1 MFNLLR
7 SMAITNLRKNHSL
20 YLPYALATV
29 LVTVVLYITH
39 ALSAMPE
46 LATLNGGAQMAK
58 TLQFG
63 VIIVQ
68 IVSLVIILY
77 ANAFVMKNRS
87 KEFGL
92 YGILGLDRKNIQLL
106 SLIELV
112 IFAFVSVTL
121 GIVLG
126 MIFHRV
132 SFALLLGLIQ
142 YSIGIEYSLQIGSIF
157 YVYFTLAV
165 IFALVFFINA
175 TRLYMSRPLE
185 LLKEKKKGEKQGRFV
200 AVRAIV
206 GFVMLGTAYTMSQAI
221 ESPVK
226 ALLYFFLAVLLVVIA
241 TYILFDAGSI
251 ALLALLQKNKK
262 LFYKPTNFISISNL
276 KFRMRKNAAGLASVC
291 VLSTMVLVTL
301 ATTVALQKGTTEKL
315 DQNYPTAYSSIGY
328 IINQSEVN
336 KYPEIVQQIKAQ
348 SKGKLS
354 NERSYLSVLRFGA
367 RTEKGFD
374 LTGIHSG
381 DSPAAMLT
389 IISADEYNRLF
400 GTKYSV
406 GDKEIILGLVKG
418 NVSKVEEIKTWSVV
432 FNATLKVKEMIDA
445 SAYKKVMPQLPYVSD
460 NIYVAIVQ
468 DPLKFMEPS
477 VGKAMYYSLWDTTTE
492 FSQRDAEFQA
502 YQKVANQYKD
512 GNLLLASKNEAAK
525 ELYSFMG
532 SLLFVGALLSIT
544 FFIGA
549 ALVIYYKQIS
559 EGYEDRDRFVI
570 LQKLGIDQ
578 KTIKKSINRQVLI
591 VFFLPLVMAFVH
603 TAFAFKMYRK
613 IIELFGVDGSV
624 TLNATIVIGAI
635 FVVVYLVVYQITSRS
650 YFRIIKR

>member
-126 MIFHRV
+126 MIFHRI

-315 DQNYPTAYSSIGY
+315 DQNYPTAYSAIGY
-328 IINQSEVN
+328 IIDQSEVN

-374 LTGIHSG
+374 LTGVHSG

-389 IISADEYNRLF
+389 IISVDEYNRLF
-400 GTKYSV
+400 GTNYSV

-418 NVSKVEEIKTWSVV
+418 NVSKVDEVKTWSVV

-445 SAYKKVMPQLPYVSD
+445 QAYKKVMPQLPYVSD

-468 DPLKFMEPS
+468 NPMKFMEPS

-492 FSQRDAEFQA
+492 FSQRDAEFKA
-502 YQKVANQYKD
+502 YQKVANQYKN

-532 SLLFVGALLSIT
+532 SLLFVGALLSIA

-591 VFFLPLVMAFVH
+591 VFFLPLVMAFIH

>member
-121 GIVLG
+121 GIILG
-126 MIFHRV
+126 MIFHRI

-315 DQNYPTAYSSIGY
+315 DQNYPTAYSAIGY
-328 IINQSEVN
+328 IIDQSEVN

-374 LTGIHSG
+374 LTGVHSG

-389 IISADEYNRLF
+389 IISVDEYNRLF
-400 GTKYSV
+400 GTNYSV

-418 NVSKVEEIKTWSVV
+418 NVSKVDEVKTWSVV

-445 SAYKKVMPQLPYVSD
+445 QAYKKVMPQLPYVSD

-468 DPLKFMEPS
+468 DPMKFMEPS

-492 FSQRDAEFQA
+492 FSQRDAEFKA
-502 YQKVANQYKD
+502 YQKVANQYKN

-532 SLLFVGALLSIT
+532 SLLFVGALLSIA

-591 VFFLPLVMAFVH
+591 VFFLPLVMAFIH

-624 TLNATIVIGAI
+624 TLNATMVIGAI

>member
-126 MIFHRV
+126 MIFHRI

-315 DQNYPTAYSSIGY
+315 DQNYPTAYSAIGY
-328 IINQSEVN
+328 IIDQSEVN

-374 LTGIHSG
+374 LTGVHSG

-389 IISADEYNRLF
+389 IISVDEYNRLF
-400 GTKYSV
+400 GTNYSV

-418 NVSKVEEIKTWSVV
+418 NVSKVDEVKTWSVV

-445 SAYKKVMPQLPYVSD
+445 QAYKKVMPQLPYVSD

-468 DPLKFMEPS
+468 DPMKFMEPS

-502 YQKVANQYKD
+502 YQKVANQYKN

-532 SLLFVGALLSIT
+532 SLLFVGALLSIA

-591 VFFLPLVMAFVH
+591 VFFLPLVMAFIH

>member
-315 DQNYPTAYSSIGY
+315 DQNYPTAYSAIGY

-389 IISADEYNRLF
+389 IISVDEYNRLF

-492 FSQRDAEFQA
+492 FSQRDAEFKA
-502 YQKVANQYKD
+502 YQNVANQYKD
-512 GNLLLASKNEAAK
+512 SNLLLASKNEAAK

-532 SLLFVGALLSIT
+532 SLLFVGALLSIA

>member
-121 GIVLG
+121 GIILG
-126 MIFHRV
+126 MIFHRI

-315 DQNYPTAYSSIGY
+315 DQNYPTAYSAIGY

-354 NERSYLSVLRFGA
+354 NERSYLSVLRFGS

-374 LTGIHSG
+374 LTGVHSG

-389 IISADEYNRLF
+389 IISVDEYNRLF

-418 NVSKVEEIKTWSVV
+418 NVTKVDEVKTWSVV

-468 DPLKFMEPS
+468 DPMKFMEPS

-502 YQKVANQYKD
+502 YQKVANQYKN

-591 VFFLPLVMAFVH
+591 VFFLPLVMAFIH

-624 TLNATIVIGAI
+624 TLNATMVIGAI

>member
-126 MIFHRV
+126 MIFHRI

-315 DQNYPTAYSSIGY
+315 DQNYPTAYSAIGY
-328 IINQSEVN
+328 IIDQSEVN

-374 LTGIHSG
+374 LTGVHSG

-389 IISADEYNRLF
+389 IISVDEYNRLF

-418 NVSKVEEIKTWSVV
+418 NVTKVDEVKTWSVV

-468 DPLKFMEPS
+468 DPMKFMEPS

-492 FSQRDAEFQA
+492 FSQRDAEFKA
-502 YQKVANQYKD
+502 YQKVANQYKN

-532 SLLFVGALLSIT
+532 SLLFVGALLSIA

-591 VFFLPLVMAFVH
+591 VFFLPLVMAFIH

-624 TLNATIVIGAI
+624 TLNATMVIGAI

>member
-126 MIFHRV
+126 MIFHRI

-315 DQNYPTAYSSIGY
+315 DQNYPTAYSAIGY
-328 IINQSEVN
+328 IIDQSEVN

-389 IISADEYNRLF
+389 IISVDEYNRLF

-418 NVSKVEEIKTWSVV
+418 NVSKVDEVKTWSVV

-445 SAYKKVMPQLPYVSD
+445 QAYKKVMPQLPYVSD

-468 DPLKFMEPS
+468 DPMKFMEPS

-492 FSQRDAEFQA
+492 FSQRDAEFKA
-502 YQKVANQYKD
+502 YQNVANQYKD

-532 SLLFVGALLSIT
+532 SLLFVGALLSIA

-591 VFFLPLVMAFVH
+591 VFFLPLVMAFIH

>member
-126 MIFHRV
+126 MIFHRI

-315 DQNYPTAYSSIGY
+315 DQNYPTAYSAIGY
-328 IINQSEVN
+328 IIDQSEVN

-374 LTGIHSG
+374 LTGVHSG

-389 IISADEYNRLF
+389 IISVDEYNRLF
-400 GTKYSV
+400 GTNYSV

-418 NVSKVEEIKTWSVV
+418 NVSKVDEVKTWSVV

-468 DPLKFMEPS
+468 DPMKFMEPS

-502 YQKVANQYKD
+502 YQKVANQYKN

-532 SLLFVGALLSIT
+532 SLLFVGALLSIA

-591 VFFLPLVMAFVH
+591 VFFLPLVMAFIH

-624 TLNATIVIGAI
+624 TLNATMVIGAI

>member
-315 DQNYPTAYSSIGY
+315 DQNYPTAYSAIGY

-374 LTGIHSG
+374 LTGVHSG

-389 IISADEYNRLF
+389 IISVDEYNRLF

-418 NVSKVEEIKTWSVV
+418 NVSKVDEVKTWSVV

-468 DPLKFMEPS
+468 DPMKFMEPS

-502 YQKVANQYKD
+502 YQKVANQYKN

-532 SLLFVGALLSIT
+532 SLLFVGALLSIA

-570 LQKLGIDQ
+570 LQKLGIDK

-591 VFFLPLVMAFVH
+591 VFFLPLVMAFIH

-624 TLNATIVIGAI
+624 TLNATMVIGAI

>member
-126 MIFHRV
+126 MIFHRI

-315 DQNYPTAYSSIGY
+315 DQNYPTAYSAIGY
-328 IINQSEVN
+328 IIDQSEVN

-389 IISADEYNRLF
+389 IISVDEYNRLF

-418 NVSKVEEIKTWSVV
+418 NVTKVDEVKTWSVV

-468 DPLKFMEPS
+468 DPMKFMEPS

-502 YQKVANQYKD
+502 YQKVANQYKN

-532 SLLFVGALLSIT
+532 SLLFVGALLSIA

-591 VFFLPLVMAFVH
+591 VFFLPLVMAFIH

-624 TLNATIVIGAI
+624 TLNATMVIGAV

>member
-112 IFAFVSVTL
+112 LFAFVSVTL

-126 MIFHRV
+126 MIFHRI

-315 DQNYPTAYSSIGY
+315 DENYPTAYSAIGY
-328 IINQSEVN
+328 IIDQSEVN

-354 NERSYLSVLRFGA
+354 NERSYLSVLRFGS

-374 LTGIHSG
+374 LTGVHSG

-389 IISADEYNRLF
+389 IISVDEYNRLF

-418 NVSKVEEIKTWSVV
+418 NVTKVDEVKTWSVV

-468 DPLKFMEPS
+468 DPMKFMEPS

-502 YQKVANQYKD
+502 YQKVANQYK
-512 GNLLLASKNEAAK
+512 NSSLLLASKNEAAK

-532 SLLFVGALLSIT
+532 SLLFVGALLSIA

-591 VFFLPLVMAFVH
+591 VFFLPLVMAFIH

-624 TLNATIVIGAI
+624 TLNATMVIGAI

>member
-126 MIFHRV
+126 MIFHRI

-200 AVRAIV
+200 AARAIV

-315 DQNYPTAYSSIGY
+315 DQNYPTAYSAIGY
-328 IINQSEVN
+328 IIDQSEVN

-389 IISADEYNRLF
+389 IISVDEYNRLF

-418 NVSKVEEIKTWSVV
+418 NVTKVDEVKTWSVV

-468 DPLKFMEPS
+468 NPMKFMEPS

-502 YQKVANQYKD
+502 YQKVANQYKN

-532 SLLFVGALLSIT
+532 SLLFVGALLSIA

-578 KTIKKSINRQVLI
+578 KTIKKSIDRQVLI
-591 VFFLPLVMAFVH
+591 VFFLPLVMAFIH

-624 TLNATIVIGAI
+624 TLNATMVIGAV

>member
-126 MIFHRV
+126 MIFHRI

-315 DQNYPTAYSSIGY
+315 DQNYPTAYSAIGY
-328 IINQSEVN
+328 IIDQSEVN

-374 LTGIHSG
+374 LTGVHSG

-389 IISADEYNRLF
+389 IISVDEYNRLF
-400 GTKYSV
+400 GTNYSV

-418 NVSKVEEIKTWSVV
+418 NVSKVDEVKTWSVV

-445 SAYKKVMPQLPYVSD
+445 QAYKKVMPQLPYVSD

-468 DPLKFMEPS
+468 DPMKFMEPS

-492 FSQRDAEFQA
+492 FSQRDAEFKA
-502 YQKVANQYKD
+502 YQKVANQYKN

-532 SLLFVGALLSIT
+532 SLLFVGALLSIA

-591 VFFLPLVMAFVH
+591 VFFLPLVMAFIH

>member
-126 MIFHRV
+126 MIFHRI

-165 IFALVFFINA
+165 IFVLVFFINA

-315 DQNYPTAYSSIGY
+315 DQNYPTAYSAIGY

-389 IISADEYNRLF
+389 IISVDEYNRLF

-418 NVSKVEEIKTWSVV
+418 NVAKVDEVKTWSVV

-468 DPLKFMEPS
+468 DPMKFMEPS

-502 YQKVANQYKD
+502 YQKVANQYKN

-532 SLLFVGALLSIT
+532 SLLFVGALLSIA

-591 VFFLPLVMAFVH
+591 VFFLPLVMAFIH

-624 TLNATIVIGAI
+624 TLNATMVIGAI

>member
-112 IFAFVSVTL
+112 LFAFVSVTL

-126 MIFHRV
+126 MIFHRI

-315 DQNYPTAYSSIGY
+315 DQNYPTAYSAIGY

-354 NERSYLSVLRFGA
+354 NERSYLSVLRFGT

-374 LTGIHSG
+374 LTGVHSG

-389 IISADEYNRLF
+389 IISVDEYNRLF
-400 GTKYSV
+400 GTNYSV

-418 NVSKVEEIKTWSVV
+418 NVSKVDEVKTWSVV

-468 DPLKFMEPS
+468 DPMKFMEPS

-502 YQKVANQYKD
+502 YQKVANQYK
-512 GNLLLASKNEAAK
+512 NSSLLLASKNEAAK

-532 SLLFVGALLSIT
+532 SLLFVGALLSIA

-591 VFFLPLVMAFVH
+591 VFFLPLVMAFIH

-624 TLNATIVIGAI
+624 TLNATMVIGAI

>member
-121 GIVLG
+121 GIILG
-126 MIFHRV
+126 MIFHRI

-315 DQNYPTAYSSIGY
+315 DQNYPTAYSAIGY
-328 IINQSEVN
+328 IIDQSEVN

-374 LTGIHSG
+374 LTGVHSG

-389 IISADEYNRLF
+389 IISVDEYNRLF
-400 GTKYSV
+400 GTNYSV

-418 NVSKVEEIKTWSVV
+418 NVSKVDEVKTWSVV

-445 SAYKKVMPQLPYVSD
+445 QAYKKVMPQLPYVSD

-468 DPLKFMEPS
+468 DPMKFMEPS

-492 FSQRDAEFQA
+492 FSQRDAEFKA
-502 YQKVANQYKD
+502 YQKVANQYKN

-532 SLLFVGALLSIT
+532 SLLFVGALLSIA

-591 VFFLPLVMAFVH
+591 VFFLPLVMAFIH

-635 FVVVYLVVYQITSRS
+635 FVVVYLVVYQIPSIR
-650 YFRIIKR
+650 

>member
-112 IFAFVSVTL
+112 IFAFVSVTI
-121 GIVLG
+121 GIILG
-126 MIFHRV
+126 MIFHRI

-315 DQNYPTAYSSIGY
+315 DQNYPTAYSAIGY

-418 NVSKVEEIKTWSVV
+418 NVTKLDEVKTWSVV

-445 SAYKKVMPQLPYVSD
+445 QAYKKVMPQLPYVSD

-502 YQKVANQYKD
+502 YQKVANQYKN

-532 SLLFVGALLSIT
+532 SLLFVGALLSIA

-591 VFFLPLVMAFVH
+591 VFFLPLVMAFIH
-603 TAFAFKMYRK
+603 MAFAFKMYRK

>member
-126 MIFHRV
+126 MIFHRI

-315 DQNYPTAYSSIGY
+315 DQNYPTAYSAIGY
-328 IINQSEVN
+328 IIDQSEVN

-374 LTGIHSG
+374 LTGVHSG

-418 NVSKVEEIKTWSVV
+418 NVTKVDEVKTWSVV

-468 DPLKFMEPS
+468 DPMKFMEPS

-502 YQKVANQYKD
+502 YQKVANQYK
-512 GNLLLASKNEAAK
+512 NSSLLLASKNEAAK

-532 SLLFVGALLSIT
+532 SLLFVGALLSIA

-559 EGYEDRDRFVI
+559 EGYEDRDRFLT

-591 VFFLPLVMAFVH
+591 VFFLPLVMAFIH

-624 TLNATIVIGAI
+624 TLNATMVIGAI

>member
-112 IFAFVSVTL
+112 LFAFVSVTL

-126 MIFHRV
+126 MIFHRI

-315 DQNYPTAYSSIGY
+315 DQNYPTAYSAIGY

-354 NERSYLSVLRFGA
+354 NERSYLSVLRFGS

-374 LTGIHSG
+374 LTGVHSG

-389 IISADEYNRLF
+389 IISVDEYNRLF
-400 GTKYSV
+400 GTNYSV

-418 NVSKVEEIKTWSVV
+418 NVSKVDEVKTWSVV

-468 DPLKFMEPS
+468 DPMKFMEPS

-502 YQKVANQYKD
+502 YQKVANQYK
-512 GNLLLASKNEAAK
+512 NSSLLLASKNEAAK

-532 SLLFVGALLSIT
+532 SLLFVGALLSIA

-591 VFFLPLVMAFVH
+591 VFFLPLVMAFIH

-624 TLNATIVIGAI
+624 TLNATMVIGAI

>member
-1 MFNLLR
+1 
-7 SMAITNLRKNHSL
+7 
-20 YLPYALATV
+20 
-29 LVTVVLYITH
+29 
-39 ALSAMPE
+39 
-46 LATLNGGAQMAK
+46 
-58 TLQFG
+58 
-63 VIIVQ
+63 
-68 IVSLVIILY
+68 
-77 ANAFVMKNRS
+77 
-87 KEFGL
+87 
-92 YGILGLDRKNIQLL
+92 
-106 SLIELV
+106 
-112 IFAFVSVTL
+112 
-121 GIVLG
+121 
-126 MIFHRV
+126 
-132 SFALLLGLIQ
+132 
-142 YSIGIEYSLQIGSIF
+142 
-157 YVYFTLAV
+157 
-165 IFALVFFINA
+165 
-175 TRLYMSRPLE
+175 
-185 LLKEKKKGEKQGRFV
+185 
-200 AVRAIV
+200 
-206 GFVMLGTAYTMSQAI
+206 
-221 ESPVK
+221 
-226 ALLYFFLAVLLVVIA
+226 
-241 TYILFDAGSI
+241 
-251 ALLALLQKNKK
+251 
-262 LFYKPTNFISISNL
+262 
-276 KFRMRKNAAGLASVC
+276 
-291 VLSTMVLVTL
+291 MVLVTL

-315 DQNYPTAYSSIGY
+315 DQNYPTAYSAIGY
-328 IINQSEVN
+328 IIDQSEVN

-354 NERSYLSVLRFGA
+354 NERSYLSVLRFGS

-374 LTGIHSG
+374 LTGVHSG

-418 NVSKVEEIKTWSVV
+418 NVTKVDEVKTWSVV

-468 DPLKFMEPS
+468 DPMKFMEPS

-502 YQKVANQYKD
+502 YQKVANQYK
-512 GNLLLASKNEAAK
+512 NSSLLLASKNEAAK

-532 SLLFVGALLSIT
+532 SLLFVGALLSIA

-591 VFFLPLVMAFVH
+591 VFFLPLVMAFIH

-624 TLNATIVIGAI
+624 TLNATMVIGAI

>member
-126 MIFHRV
+126 MIFHRI

-315 DQNYPTAYSSIGY
+315 DQNYPTAYSAIGY
-328 IINQSEVN
+328 IIDQSEVN

-374 LTGIHSG
+374 LTGVHSG

-389 IISADEYNRLF
+389 IISVDEYNRLF
-400 GTKYSV
+400 GTNYSV

-418 NVSKVEEIKTWSVV
+418 NVSKVDEVKTWSVV

-445 SAYKKVMPQLPYVSD
+445 QAYKKVMPQLPYVSD

-468 DPLKFMEPS
+468 DPMKFMEPS

-502 YQKVANQYKD
+502 YQKVANQYKN

-532 SLLFVGALLSIT
+532 SLLFVGALLSIA

-591 VFFLPLVMAFVH
+591 VFFLPLVMAFIH

-624 TLNATIVIGAI
+624 TLNATMVIGAI

>member
-126 MIFHRV
+126 MIFHRI

-200 AVRAIV
+200 AARAIV

-315 DQNYPTAYSSIGY
+315 DQNYPTAYSAIGY
-328 IINQSEVN
+328 IIDQSEVN

-389 IISADEYNRLF
+389 IISVDEYNRLF

-418 NVSKVEEIKTWSVV
+418 NVTKVDEVKTWSVV

-468 DPLKFMEPS
+468 DPMKFMEPS

-502 YQKVANQYKD
+502 YQKVANQYK
-512 GNLLLASKNEAAK
+512 NSSLLLASKNEAAK

-532 SLLFVGALLSIT
+532 SLLFVGALLSIA

-591 VFFLPLVMAFVH
+591 VFFLPLVMAFIH

-624 TLNATIVIGAI
+624 TLNATMVIGAI

>member
-315 DQNYPTAYSSIGY
+315 DQNYPTAYSAIGY
-328 IINQSEVN
+328 IIDQSEVN

-418 NVSKVEEIKTWSVV
+418 NVSKVDEVKTWSVV

-445 SAYKKVMPQLPYVSD
+445 QAYKKVMPQLPYVSD

-468 DPLKFMEPS
+468 DPMKFMEPS

-492 FSQRDAEFQA
+492 FSQRDAEFKA
-502 YQKVANQYKD
+502 YQKVANQYKN

-532 SLLFVGALLSIT
+532 SLLFVGALLSIA

-591 VFFLPLVMAFVH
+591 VFFLPLVMAFIH

-624 TLNATIVIGAI
+624 TLNATMVIGAI

>member
-29 LVTVVLYITH
+29 LVTVILYITH

-112 IFAFVSVTL
+112 IFAFVSV
-121 GIVLG
+121 
-126 MIFHRV
+126 M
-132 SFALLLGLIQ
+132 
-142 YSIGIEYSLQIGSIF
+142 SIGTSNVSG
-157 YVYFTLAV
+157 
-165 IFALVFFINA
+165 
-175 TRLYMSRPLE
+175 
-185 LLKEKKKGEKQGRFV
+185 KEKKKGEKQGRFV

-315 DQNYPTAYSSIGY
+315 DQNYPTAYSAIGY
-328 IINQSEVN
+328 IIDQSEVN

-418 NVSKVEEIKTWSVV
+418 NVSKVDEVKTWSVV

-445 SAYKKVMPQLPYVSD
+445 QAYKKVMPQLPYVSD

-468 DPLKFMEPS
+468 DPMKFMEPS

-502 YQKVANQYKD
+502 YQKVANQYKN

-532 SLLFVGALLSIT
+532 SLLFVGALLSIA

-549 ALVIYYKQIS
+549 ALVIFYKQIS

-591 VFFLPLVMAFVH
+591 VFFLPLVMAFIH

-624 TLNATIVIGAI
+624 TLNATMVIGAI

>member
-315 DQNYPTAYSSIGY
+315 DQNYPTAYSAIGY
-328 IINQSEVN
+328 IIDQSEVN

-389 IISADEYNRLF
+389 IISVDEYNRLF

-418 NVSKVEEIKTWSVV
+418 NVTKVDEVKTWSVV

-445 SAYKKVMPQLPYVSD
+445 QAYKKVMPQLPYVSD

-468 DPLKFMEPS
+468 DPMKFMEPS

-502 YQKVANQYKD
+502 YQKVANQYKN

-532 SLLFVGALLSIT
+532 SLLFVGALLSIA

-591 VFFLPLVMAFVH
+591 VFFLPLVMAFIH

>member
-126 MIFHRV
+126 MIFHRI

-241 TYILFDAGSI
+241 TYILFDSGSI

-315 DQNYPTAYSSIGY
+315 DQNYPTAYSAIGY
-328 IINQSEVN
+328 IIDQSEVN

-418 NVSKVEEIKTWSVV
+418 NVTKVDEVKTWSVV

-468 DPLKFMEPS
+468 DPMKFMEPS

-502 YQKVANQYKD
+502 YQKVANQYKN

-532 SLLFVGALLSIT
+532 SLLFVGALLSIA

-559 EGYEDRDRFVI
+559 EGYEDRDRFLT

-591 VFFLPLVMAFVH
+591 VFFLPLVMAFIH

-624 TLNATIVIGAI
+624 TLNATMVIGAI

>member
-112 IFAFVSVTL
+112 LFAFVSVTL

-126 MIFHRV
+126 MIFHRI

-315 DQNYPTAYSSIGY
+315 DQNYPTAYSAIGY
-328 IINQSEVN
+328 IIDQSEVN

-374 LTGIHSG
+374 LTGVHSG

-389 IISADEYNRLF
+389 IISVDEYNRLF

-418 NVSKVEEIKTWSVV
+418 NVSKVDEVKTWSVV

-468 DPLKFMEPS
+468 DPMKFMEPS
-477 VGKAMYYSLWDTTTE
+477 VGKAMYYSLWDTATE

-502 YQKVANQYKD
+502 YQKVANQYKN

-532 SLLFVGALLSIT
+532 SLLFVGALLSIA

-549 ALVIYYKQIS
+549 ALVIYYKQSS

-591 VFFLPLVMAFVH
+591 VFFLPLVMAFIH

>member
-29 LVTVVLYITH
+29 LVTVVLYTTH

-112 IFAFVSVTL
+112 LFAFVSVTL

-126 MIFHRV
+126 MIFHRI

-315 DQNYPTAYSSIGY
+315 DQNYPTAYSAIGY

-418 NVSKVEEIKTWSVV
+418 NVTKVDEVKTWSVV

-445 SAYKKVMPQLPYVSD
+445 QAYKKVMPQLPYVSD

-468 DPLKFMEPS
+468 DPMKFMEPS

-502 YQKVANQYKD
+502 YQKVANQYKN

-532 SLLFVGALLSIT
+532 SLLFVGALLSIA

>member
-126 MIFHRV
+126 MIFHRI

-315 DQNYPTAYSSIGY
+315 DQNYPTAYSAIGY
-328 IINQSEVN
+328 IIDQSEVN

-389 IISADEYNRLF
+389 IISVDEYNRLF

-418 NVSKVEEIKTWSVV
+418 NVTKVDEVKTWSVV

-468 DPLKFMEPS
+468 NPMKFMEPS

-502 YQKVANQYKD
+502 YQKVANQYKN

-532 SLLFVGALLSIT
+532 SLLFVGALLSIA

-591 VFFLPLVMAFVH
+591 VFFLPLVMAFIH

-624 TLNATIVIGAI
+624 TLNATMVIGAV

>member
-126 MIFHRV
+126 MIFHRI

-200 AVRAIV
+200 AARAIV

-315 DQNYPTAYSSIGY
+315 DQNYPTAYSAIGY
-328 IINQSEVN
+328 IIDQSEVN

-354 NERSYLSVLRFGA
+354 NERSYLSVLRFGT

-406 GDKEIILGLVKG
+406 GDREIILGLVKG
-418 NVSKVEEIKTWSVV
+418 NVTKVDEVKTWSVV

-445 SAYKKVMPQLPYVSD
+445 QAYKKVMPQLPYVSD

-468 DPLKFMEPS
+468 DPMKFMEPS

-502 YQKVANQYKD
+502 YQKVANQYKN

-532 SLLFVGALLSIT
+532 SLLFVGALLSIA

-591 VFFLPLVMAFVH
+591 VFFLPLVMAFIH

-624 TLNATIVIGAI
+624 TLNATMVIGAI

>member
-126 MIFHRV
+126 MIFHRI

-315 DQNYPTAYSSIGY
+315 DQNYPTAYSAIGY
-328 IINQSEVN
+328 IIDQSEVN

-374 LTGIHSG
+374 LTGVHSG

-389 IISADEYNRLF
+389 IISVDEYNRLF
-400 GTKYSV
+400 GTNYSV

-418 NVSKVEEIKTWSVV
+418 NVSKVDEVKTWSVV

-445 SAYKKVMPQLPYVSD
+445 QAYKKVMPQLPYVSD

-468 DPLKFMEPS
+468 DPMKFMEPS

-492 FSQRDAEFQA
+492 FSQRDAEFKA

-532 SLLFVGALLSIT
+532 SLLFVGALLSIA

-591 VFFLPLVMAFVH
+591 VFFLPLVMAFIH

-624 TLNATIVIGAI
+624 TLNATIVIGTI

>member
-29 LVTVVLYITH
+29 LVTVVLYTTH

-126 MIFHRV
+126 MIFHRI

-206 GFVMLGTAYTMSQAI
+206 GFVMLGIAYTMSQAI

-315 DQNYPTAYSSIGY
+315 DQNYPTAYSAIGY

-389 IISADEYNRLF
+389 IISVDEYNRLF

-418 NVSKVEEIKTWSVV
+418 NVIKVDEVKTWSVV

-468 DPLKFMEPS
+468 NPMKFMEPS

-502 YQKVANQYKD
+502 YQKVANQYKN

-532 SLLFVGALLSIT
+532 SLLFVGALLSIA

-591 VFFLPLVMAFVH
+591 VFFLPLVMAFIH

-624 TLNATIVIGAI
+624 TLNATMVIGAV

>member
-126 MIFHRV
+126 MIFHRI

-315 DQNYPTAYSSIGY
+315 DENYPTAYSAIGY
-328 IINQSEVN
+328 IIDQSEVN

-418 NVSKVEEIKTWSVV
+418 NVTKVDEVKTWSVV

-445 SAYKKVMPQLPYVSD
+445 QAYKKVMPQLPYVSD

-468 DPLKFMEPS
+468 DPMKFMEPS

-502 YQKVANQYKD
+502 YQKVANQYKN

-532 SLLFVGALLSIT
+532 SLLFVGALLSIA

-591 VFFLPLVMAFVH
+591 VFFLPLVMAFIH

-624 TLNATIVIGAI
+624 TLNATMVIGAI

>member
-126 MIFHRV
+126 MIFHRI

-315 DQNYPTAYSSIGY
+315 DQNYPTAYSAIGY
-328 IINQSEVN
+328 IIDQSEVN

-374 LTGIHSG
+374 LTGVHSG

-389 IISADEYNRLF
+389 IISVDEYNRLF
-400 GTKYSV
+400 GTNYSV

-418 NVSKVEEIKTWSVV
+418 NVSKVDEVKTCSVV
-432 FNATLKVKEMIDA
+432 FNAPLQVKEMSDA
-445 SAYKKVMPQLPYVSD
+445 QAYKKVMPQLPYVSD

-468 DPLKFMEPS
+468 DPMKFMEPS

-492 FSQRDAEFQA
+492 FSQRDAEFKA
-502 YQKVANQYKD
+502 YQKVANQYKN

-532 SLLFVGALLSIT
+532 SLLFVGALLSIA

-591 VFFLPLVMAFVH
+591 VFFLPLVMAFIH

>member
-29 LVTVVLYITH
+29 LVTVVLYTTH

-126 MIFHRV
+126 MIFHRI

-315 DQNYPTAYSSIGY
+315 DQNYPTAYSAIGY

-418 NVSKVEEIKTWSVV
+418 NVTKVDEVKTWSVV

-445 SAYKKVMPQLPYVSD
+445 QAYKKVMPQLPYVSD

-468 DPLKFMEPS
+468 DPMKFMEPS

-502 YQKVANQYKD
+502 YQKVANQYKN

-532 SLLFVGALLSIT
+532 SLLFVGALLSIA

>member
-46 LATLNGGAQMAK
+46 LTSLNGGAQMAK

-106 SLIELV
+106 SLIELFF
-112 IFAFVSVTL
+112 FAFVSVTL

-126 MIFHRV
+126 MIFHRI

-206 GFVMLGTAYTMSQAI
+206 GLVMLGTAYTMSQAI

-251 ALLALLQKNKK
+251 GLLALLQKNKK

-315 DQNYPTAYSSIGY
+315 DQNYPTAYSAIGY
-328 IINQSEVN
+328 IIDQSEVN

-418 NVSKVEEIKTWSVV
+418 NVTKVDEVKTWSVV

-445 SAYKKVMPQLPYVSD
+445 QAYKKVMPQLPYVSD

-468 DPLKFMEPS
+468 DPMKFMEPS

-492 FSQRDAEFQA
+492 FSQRDAEFKA
-502 YQKVANQYKD
+502 YQKVANQYKN

-532 SLLFVGALLSIT
+532 SLLFVGALLSIA

-591 VFFLPLVMAFVH
+591 VFFLPLVMAFIH

-624 TLNATIVIGAI
+624 TLNATMVIGAI

>member
-7 SMAITNLRKNHSL
+7 SMAITNFRKNHSL

-126 MIFHRV
+126 MIFHRI

-315 DQNYPTAYSSIGY
+315 DQNYPTAYSAIGY
-328 IINQSEVN
+328 IIDQSEVN

-374 LTGIHSG
+374 LTGVHSG

-389 IISADEYNRLF
+389 IISVDEYNRLF
-400 GTKYSV
+400 GTNYSV

-418 NVSKVEEIKTWSVV
+418 NVSKVDEVKTWSVV

-445 SAYKKVMPQLPYVSD
+445 QAYKKVMPQLPYVSD

-468 DPLKFMEPS
+468 DPMKFMEPS

-492 FSQRDAEFQA
+492 FSQRDAEFKA
-502 YQKVANQYKD
+502 YQKVANQYKN

-532 SLLFVGALLSIT
+532 SLLFVGALLSIA

-591 VFFLPLVMAFVH
+591 VFFLPLVMAFIH